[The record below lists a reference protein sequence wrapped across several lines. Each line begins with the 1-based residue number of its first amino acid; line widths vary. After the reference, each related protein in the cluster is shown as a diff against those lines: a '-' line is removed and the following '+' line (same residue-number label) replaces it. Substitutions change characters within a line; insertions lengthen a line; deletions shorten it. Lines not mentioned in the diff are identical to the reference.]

1 MAMRMNREEKEMAGE
16 PTGALIVAM
25 QRKMGK
31 DTGGAGKEIG
41 KGAAMP
47 AEGALTLTW
56 PVEKTPELEGKSA
69 GDTVELKGVP
79 VDITATVSDVSEG
92 MATISVNALDYSEG
106 EAESP
111 VLPEAE
117 GEFGGGFTEEE
128 SQSPEG
134 RLVEKISGK
143 IKAAKRK

>member
-25 QRKMGK
+25 QRKMGRDK
-31 DTGGAGKEIG
+31 GDAGKEIG
-41 KGAAMP
+41 NETAIP
-47 AEGALTLTW
+47 AEGGLTLTW
-56 PVEKTPELEGKSA
+56 PVERTPELEGKSA

-111 VLPEAE
+111 VLPETE
-117 GEFGGGFTEEE
+117 GELGGGFTEEE